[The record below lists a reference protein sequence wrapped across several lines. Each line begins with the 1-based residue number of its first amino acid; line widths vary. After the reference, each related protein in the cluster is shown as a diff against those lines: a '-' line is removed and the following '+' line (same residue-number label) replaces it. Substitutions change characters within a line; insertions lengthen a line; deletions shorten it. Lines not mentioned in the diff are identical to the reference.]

1 MHKTFMI
8 LAGFFFV
15 CLGPLS
21 FWMDR
26 PDCRSLPEQSSVSGA
41 ISASPVVA
49 FSKNS
54 VYGYRIIHAYPHDP
68 IAFTQ
73 GLIYDGGYLYE
84 GTGLHGQ
91 SSLRKVELKTGKVLQ
106 TVPLP
111 DPYFGEGITLCR
123 DRLIQLTY
131 QSQRGFIYDR
141 DFRQIGQFTYPTE
154 GWGITCDGSRL
165 IMSDGTAILRWLDAR
180 TFKVIKQM
188 SVTDQGR
195 PVIHLNELEYVKG
208 EIFANI
214 WGTDYIARI
223 SPASGKVVGWID
235 LSGLSKQFD
244 KSVPI
249 DVLNGIAY
257 DQQHDRLFVT
267 GKFWPKL
274 FEIRL
279 VRK

>member
-1 MHKTFMI
+1 MI
-8 LAGFFFV
+8 LAGFFLV
-15 CLGPLS
+15 CLGLLS

-26 PDCRSLPEQSSVSGA
+26 PDCQSLPEQTPVSEA

-49 FSKNS
+49 PSKNS

-68 IAFTQ
+68 TAFTQ

-106 TVPLP
+106 IVPLP

-123 DRLIQLTY
+123 NRLIQLTY
-131 QSQRGFIYDR
+131 QSQRGFIYNR
-141 DFRQIGQFTYPTE
+141 DFRQTGQFSYPTE
-154 GWGITCDGSRL
+154 GWGITCDGNRL

-188 SVTDQGR
+188 AVTDQGR

-267 GKFWPKL
+267 GKLWPKL

-279 VRK
+279 VRQ

>member
-8 LAGFFFV
+8 LAGFFLV
-15 CLGPLS
+15 CLGLLS

-26 PDCRSLPEQSSVSGA
+26 PDCRSLPEQTSVSGA
-41 ISASPVVA
+41 ISVSPVVA

-68 IAFTQ
+68 TAFTQ

-106 TVPLP
+106 IVPLP
-111 DPYFGEGITLCR
+111 NPYFGEGITLCQN
-123 DRLIQLTY
+123 RLIQLTY

-154 GWGITCDGSRL
+154 GWGITCDENRL

-257 DQQHDRLFVT
+257 DQQYDRLFVT

-279 VRK
+279 VRQ